1 LTERGFSDRDL
12 ADVHFLG
19 LVPNTEMHLAY
30 QSAECFVLASLCE
43 SFGIKIL
50 EALASGCPAIVPST
64 CASPEIAGGAARLIN
79 PRDEEDITQAL
90 AEVTGSEELRRS
102 MREKGLQRA
111 RGLTWR
117 ETARRTLAVFD
128 EIIPRSR

>member
-1 LTERGFSDRDL
+1 
-12 ADVHFLG
+12 
-19 LVPNTEMHLAY
+19 MHLAY

-79 PRDEEDITQAL
+79 PHDEEDITQAL